1 MRVYVRVFVCIHTC
15 TYTHTNKHAA
25 KHHTC
30 TLSCGEAACPPKVPP
45 PILQD
50 TPAHGCS
57 VGVSWKFVHVYMSV
71 CRHVRNHGIP
81 DSVRWAQATTDRYKL
96 GSCRSKPA
104 DQRPSRHCREVN
116 VCNGRNIPQSVL
128 TTRGTSY
135 SLQCE
140 HKRGPPSCLSQT
152 SKLSPSHHDFEF

>member
-1 MRVYVRVFVCIHTC
+1 MCVCLYAYIHAH
-15 TYTHTNKHAA
+15 THT
-25 KHHTC
+25 HTRTQQSIIRAPC
-30 TLSCGEAACPPKVPP
+30 LAEKQLPKRPAPPQFFM
-45 PILQD
+45 IH

-57 VGVSWKFVHVYMSV
+57 AGVSWKFVHVYMSV

-152 SKLSPSHHDFEF
+152 SIFSLSHHNFEF